1 MGMGTTHPMGLTKP
15 QLHPQQMWGGGN
27 QMPQPRKKPI
37 ATNAQQGLNYSQKNI
52 PKVNAQQPLGLANP
66 NIVDNQPNS
75 DYNLFSGAGT
85 NVANFPG
92 GGNAPYNPDYYKNA
106 LSSQGDSVTWNG
118 NTSSPTDKLFNTDGL
133 NLPPEAQYPLNT
145 TNGPIANSTQ
155 QASVDAPEM
164 SQYQKNMLEQRK
176 RETDLYESSQMTG
189 FERGLQNTSN
199 IVGMA
204 SSLGNAYLAY
214 KNYGLAK
221 DTYKD
226 NKAMANRNL
235 ANQAKMVNADIMNR
249 NSVGLA
255 LGGAAM
261 SPEQRAAATATARN
275 NRVDGSAI

>member
-1 MGMGTTHPMGLTKP
+1 MPREQTQSFPNMGMGLMNP
-15 QLHPQQMWGGGN
+15 QLNPQQLYGGGN
-27 QMPQPRKKPI
+27 TKQPKMRPKANKPI
-37 ATNAQQGLNYSQKNI
+37 TNTMQRSVPQVKPQQ
-52 PKVNAQQPLGLANP
+52 AFGLADP

-75 DYNLFSGAGT
+75 DYNLFGSSSMNAVNIPTGGKDPFATNYDMQGLADTSGSNMFQNT
-85 NVANFPG
+85 NSVFNTNGINTSPQIQ
-92 GGNAPYNPDYYKNA
+92 YNPD
-106 LSSQGDSVTWNG
+106 T
-118 NTSSPTDKLFNTDGL
+118 
-133 NLPPEAQYPLNT
+133 
-145 TNGPIANSTQ
+145 TQ
-155 QASVDAPEM
+155 QAGTGAPEM
-164 SQYQKNMLEQRK
+164 SEYQKNVLANQERYN
-176 RETDLYESSQMTG
+176 DLVKANQMTG

-199 IVGMA
+199 MVGMA

-221 DTYKD
+221 DAYKD

-261 SPEQRAAATATARN
+261 SPEQRAAATATARR